1 MRTAIA
7 FLTPFGGPRAPSP
20 RSVRWFPAVG
30 ILIGAAV
37 GIVWVVGAAVWPAS
51 VAAALAIVADLAFT
65 GILHLDGLID
75 SADGLLPHLERDRRL
90 AVMAEPSVGAFG
102 IVVAIGVILAR
113 WVALTALDA
122 NLWLVAGLWCLSRSA
137 MVAVMNAVPY
147 AKDEGL
153 ASAFQ
158 GETHTVTVI
167 GGAAVACVLITLAV
181 GWPAAF
187 VVGAAWIAVV
197 AMVGLAEARIGGYT
211 GDVLGA
217 VGVLA
222 ETVGLV
228 VAAAKW

>member
-1 MRTAIA
+1 MRTALA
-7 FLTPFGGPRAPSP
+7 FLTPFGGARSPSAT
-20 RSVRWFPAVG
+20 SARWFPV
-30 ILIGAAV
+30 V
-37 GIVWVVGAAVWPAS
+37 GIVIGAGVGGVWVGASVVWPAS
-51 VAAALAIVADLAFT
+51 VAAALAIIADLAFT
-65 GILHLDGLID
+65 GMLHFDGLID
-75 SADGLLPHLERDRRL
+75 SADGLLPHLDRDRRIQ
-90 AVMAEPSVGAFG
+90 VMAEPTAGAFG
-102 IVVAIGVILAR
+102 VVVAVGTMLAR

-122 NLWLVAGLWCLSRSA
+122 DVLLIAGLWCLSRSA

-158 GETHTVTVI
+158 GEKHTSTVV
-167 GGAAVACVLITLAV
+167 GGAIVACALITFSL

-187 VVGAAWIAVV
+187 VVGGSWIAVV
-197 AMVGLAEARIGGYT
+197 VVVALAEARIGGYT

>member
-1 MRTAIA
+1 
-7 FLTPFGGPRAPSP
+7 
-20 RSVRWFPAVG
+20 
-30 ILIGAAV
+30 
-37 GIVWVVGAAVWPAS
+37 VWVGGSAVWPAS
-51 VAAALAIVADLAFT
+51 VAAALAIIADLAFT
-65 GILHLDGLID
+65 GILHLDGLVD

-90 AVMAEPSVGAFG
+90 EVMAEPSVGAFG
-102 IVVAIGVILAR
+102 IVVAVATILAR

-122 NLWLVAGLWCLSRSA
+122 DVWLIAGLWCLSRSA

-147 AKDEGL
+147 AKEEGL

-158 GETHTVTVI
+158 GEKHTVTVV
-167 GGAAVACVLITLAV
+167 GGAVVACVLITVSL

-187 VVGAAWIAVV
+187 VVGSAWIAVV
-197 AMVGLAEARIGGYT
+197 VMVALAEARIGGYT

>member
-7 FLTPFGGPRAPSP
+7 FLTPFGGARSPSTN
-20 RSVRWFPAVG
+20 SVRWFPAVG
-30 ILIGAAV
+30 VVIGTGVGLVWIGASE
-37 GIVWVVGAAVWPAS
+37 VWPAS
-51 VAAALAIVADLAFT
+51 VAAALAIIADLAFT
-65 GILHLDGLID
+65 GMLHIDGLID

-90 AVMAEPSVGAFG
+90 QVMTEPSVGAFG
-102 IVVAIGVILAR
+102 IVVAVATVLAR

-122 NLWLVAGLWCLSRSA
+122 DVWLIAGLWCLSRSA

-158 GETHTVTVI
+158 GEKHTSTVI
-167 GGAAVACVLITLAV
+167 GGAIVACVLITLSV

-187 VVGAAWIAVV
+187 VVSASWIAVV
-197 AMVGLAEARIGGYT
+197 VMVALAEVRIGGYT

-217 VGVLA
+217 VGLLA